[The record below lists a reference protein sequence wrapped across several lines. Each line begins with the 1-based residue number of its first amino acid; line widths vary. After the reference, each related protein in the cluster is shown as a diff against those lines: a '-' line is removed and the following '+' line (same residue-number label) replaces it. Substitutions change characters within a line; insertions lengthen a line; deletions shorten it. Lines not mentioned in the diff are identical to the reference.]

1 MSGNQDYKGSIDYR
15 SSVGRCSIQQTL
27 DLVGDRWLLL
37 ILRDIFR
44 GVRRFSQLHENLGIA
59 KNLLTSRLNKLVD
72 ADILEKIPYQAA
84 PVRYEYTLTE
94 KGRDLSPSLV
104 ALMKWGDR
112 WCSDDAPPTV
122 LVHSECGTPLEQTT
136 RCPACEENIYPSE
149 IRSRPGPGQTK
160 FNNPKTVNNQ

>member
-1 MSGNQDYKGSIDYR
+1 MSGDQDYKGSIDYR
-15 SSVGRCSIQQTL
+15 SSVDRCSIQQTL

-59 KNLLTSRLNKLVD
+59 KNLLTSRLNKLVA

-122 LVHSECGTPLEQTT
+122 LIHSECGTPLEQTT
-136 RCPACEENIYPSE
+136 RCPSCEENIYPSE
-149 IRSRPGPGQTK
+149 IRSRPGRGQAK
-160 FNNPKTVNNQ
+160 FNNSKAVNNQ